1 MKLPRTKLLAEAQSM
16 LDEIMRAISSKLLV
30 VGWTIIP
37 SANENNPATDPTVK
51 LCSCSN
57 AKFPLM
63 NAFLDE
69 GVSSNPILH
78 YRHVQS
84 K

>member
-1 MKLPRTKLLAEAQSM
+1 M

-37 SANENNPATDPTVK
+37 NTNENNPATDPTVK
-51 LCSCSN
+51 LCNCNN

-69 GVSSNPILH
+69 GVSSKPILL
-78 YRHVQS
+78 YRHVQLKQKVS
-84 K
+84 KPWT